1 MASSTA
7 QSVWYVY
14 GVAPV
19 AMASSSPP
27 SGLDDVGVTFE
38 REGELTALVS
48 VLDGST
54 YAPDRIEQTAGDVE
68 WLTPRARAHDWVLT
82 WASDLGPVVPM
93 PMFSMFSGREAVRAM
108 LRERS
113 AQLSETLAR
122 VARGREYALR
132 VYRVDGELLESVVS
146 MSPRLQ
152 ELAESAAAASPGQ
165 RYLLE
170 RKLEGEKKTEL
181 RAVSQRVVEEIAT
194 ALGAHAV
201 ESMRSPIPRVNEADA
216 AARGTMVLN
225 AAFLVAP
232 AELEA
237 FQRTLTELVQ
247 RYDGK
252 GFRFDFTGPWPAYH
266 FAGERSHAG

>member
-113 AQLSETLAR
+113 AQLSDTLAR

>member
-7 QSVWYVY
+7 PSVWYVY
-14 GVAPV
+14 GVAP
-19 AMASSSPP
+19 ATTTSATPP

-48 VLDGST
+48 VLDASA

-93 PMFSMFSGREAVRAM
+93 PMFSMFSGREAVRSM

-146 MSPRLQ
+146 MSRRLQ
-152 ELAESAAAASPGQ
+152 ELAENAAAASPGQ

-181 RAVSQRVVEEIAT
+181 RAVSQRIVEEIAT
-194 ALGAHAV
+194 ALGAHAA
-201 ESMRSPIPRVNEADA
+201 ESVRSPIPRVNEADA

-237 FQRTLTELVQ
+237 FQRTLTEFVQ